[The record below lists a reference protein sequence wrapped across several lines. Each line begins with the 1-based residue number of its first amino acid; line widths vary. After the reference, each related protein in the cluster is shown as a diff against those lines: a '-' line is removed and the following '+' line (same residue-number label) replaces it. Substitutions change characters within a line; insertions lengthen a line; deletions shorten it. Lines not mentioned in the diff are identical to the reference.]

1 MLIKKLLSYFY
12 PFKIKSIP
20 SPLNGMFDV
29 TWENGKKVLNTKD
42 ANYSYGSLH
51 TIFQRALKE
60 IKFGNK
66 PLKNVL
72 ILGFGAG
79 SIYKI
84 IRKEYHLDVDIVGV
98 EKDPTYKEIIPLFL
112 ENLTNCNLVYGD
124 AIDFMERNEGK
135 FDLIL
140 CDLFVNNEVLSQTM
154 DYSFIRNIKKS
165 LTVNGYY
172 IHNTMMPSKTEER
185 DYFMALEQSFNEVDL
200 KVYQYINS
208 VFFCK

>member
-1 MLIKKLLSYFY
+1 
-12 PFKIKSIP
+12 
-20 SPLNGMFDV
+20 MFDI

-60 IKFGNK
+60 IKFGK
-66 PLKNVL
+66 RPIKKVL

-84 IRKEYHLDVDIVGV
+84 IRDEYRLDIDIVGV

-112 ENLTNCNLVYGD
+112 DNLTNCNLVYGD
-124 AIDFMERNEGK
+124 AIDFMERNEVK
-135 FDLIL
+135 YDLIL
-140 CDLFVNNEVLSQTM
+140 CDLFVNNEVLIQTM
-154 DYSFIRNIKKS
+154 DFLFIRNVKKS
-165 LTVNGYY
+165 LSANGCYV
-172 IHNTMMPSKTEER
+172 HNTMMPSKTEER
-185 DYFMALEQSFNEVDL
+185 DYFMALEQTFNEVDL